1 MKGTLAE
8 LRLHQ
13 VAGGES
19 FLGIVI
25 RFGPGHVISR
35 SGETAYVAR
44 CGMVVVEIR
53 NQTICT
59 QEIPVMFRGEQM
71 YCRTTHPGPS
81 AHRHPGEL
89 PDRDPSSMENRKVR
103 PCDRPDPLQEHR
115 PGELRTVTGSRE
127 VLQEQGDIGNRL
139 GPVSEGSP
147 KGL

>member
-44 CGMVVVEIR
+44 CGMVVVEVR

-59 QEIPVMFRGEQM
+59 QEMPVMFRGEQM
-71 YCRTTHPGPS
+71 YV
-81 AHRHPGEL
+81 E
-89 PDRDPSSMENRKVR
+89 
-103 PCDRPDPLQEHR
+103 PLT
-115 PGELRTVTGSRE
+115 L
-127 VLQEQGDIGNRL
+127 VLQPTPPG
-139 GPVSEGSP
+139 
-147 KGL
+147 

>member
-19 FLGIVI
+19 SLGIVI

-71 YCRTTHPGPS
+71 YVEPLTLVLQPTATRVNCRTGTPPRWKTGRSDPVT
-81 AHRHPGEL
+81 
-89 PDRDPSSMENRKVR
+89 DRIHYQNIDQEN
-103 PCDRPDPLQEHR
+103 
-115 PGELRTVTGSRE
+115 
-127 VLQEQGDIGNRL
+127 
-139 GPVSEGSP
+139 
-147 KGL
+147 